1 VSKREI
7 AAELR
12 RALHEVT
19 IERQVAKMDAATLRA
34 RLALKQFQAMRMV
47 RTHADLLAS
56 PDTGAAARFFL
67 EDLYGTHDMTQRD
80 ADIERIVPT
89 MERLLPES
97 ALQTIAEAIVLDA
110 LSEKLDA
117 AMALEVGPEFDESG
131 YAAVYRKATSRA
143 DRERQIALVHSVGI
157 SLCELVR
164 IPLIGGTLKMMRG
177 PAQMAR
183 LGELHEFLERGFLAF
198 KAMKAPRKFV
208 EATVVRELRIM
219 ENLYAGVPRPF
230 DTETMHGG

>member
-1 VSKREI
+1 MSKREI
-7 AAELR
+7 AVELH
-12 RALHEVT
+12 RALQEVMA
-19 IERQVAKMDAATLRA
+19 ERQVAKADTATMRA
-34 RLALKQFQAMRMV
+34 RLALKQFQARRMA

-56 PDTGAAARFFL
+56 RDTEAATRFFL

-89 MERLLPES
+89 MERLLPET
-97 ALQTIAEAIVLDA
+97 ALRTIAEAIGLDA

-117 AMALEVGPEFDESG
+117 AMAHGLGPEFDENG
-131 YAAVYRKATSRA
+131 YAEVYRQATSRV
-143 DRERQIALVHSVGI
+143 DRERQIALVHSVGT

-177 PAQMAR
+177 PAQMAK

-208 EATVVRELRIM
+208 EATVARELRIM
-219 ENLYAGVPRPF
+219 ENLYAEVPRPF
-230 DTETMHGG
+230 NLGTEVTD